1 MTEAG
6 TIPLAGLTALE
17 CLQVSLSPGHI
28 CAGLTCICGPLS
40 FTTVSCVPTPNRAW
54 PAENGRPM
62 DRKAERDGRHH
73 QRLGRHGIHRTA
85 AGEACVRCVD
95 RGDGHDRCAAHQIG
109 VPGGF
114 RPPPGWEKNA
124 VVHGMTTVV
133 LLCPRSFGVG
143 SSINRAGDLLWRRR
157 GQHGLRQADGRGRGC
172 RYVQSP
178 ETACAALGSIA
189 PLCCRLSRARSVRC
203 AAGEF

>member
-1 MTEAG
+1 MPPGQPSPATSAPRLACIRAG
-6 TIPLAGLTALE
+6 VP
-17 CLQVSLSPGHI
+17 H
-28 CAGLTCICGPLS
+28 PLS
-40 FTTVSCVPTPNRAW
+40 FTTVSCLPTPNGAW

-62 DRKAERDGRHH
+62 DRKAERDGRRH

-95 RGDGHDRCAAHQIG
+95 RGDGHDRCAHIRSAFPAGSIRSQLG
-109 VPGGF
+109 
-114 RPPPGWEKNA
+114 RENA
-124 VVHGMTTVV
+124 VIDGMTAVV

-143 SSINRAGDLLWRRR
+143 SSIDRAGDLLWRRR

-178 ETACAALGSIA
+178 EAACAALGSIA

-203 AAGEF
+203 AAGAF